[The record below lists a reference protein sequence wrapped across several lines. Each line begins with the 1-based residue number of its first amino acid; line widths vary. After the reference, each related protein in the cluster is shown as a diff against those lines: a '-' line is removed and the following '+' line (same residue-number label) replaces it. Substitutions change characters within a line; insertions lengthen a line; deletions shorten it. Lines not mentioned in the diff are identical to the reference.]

1 MEPFVSLSCV
11 LGFIGF
17 INSRFVH
24 SRAPWRRWVHP
35 WSVGSTPYALGVVW
49 FIRGH
54 WVHYTLRS
62 RSVHLWSLARA
73 LGSVWFIWEC
83 SVHSR
88 APWRSMGSLAHAP
101 GVAGFAYTLRGLS
114 WVFGFAR
121 ARPGDRWVHL
131 GSMGSLTRPGCRRVR
146 PRAPVGSLGSSAVIL
161 FTRSR
166 LWGRWVH
173 PG

>member
-1 MEPFVSLSCV
+1 MESFVSLSCV

-17 INSRFVH
+17 INGRFVH

-35 WSVGSTPYALGVVW
+35 WSVGSIPYALGVVW

-54 WVHYTLRS
+54 WVHYTLKS

-73 LGSVWFIWEC
+73 LASVWFIWGC

-101 GVAGFAYTLRGLS
+101 GVAGFIR
-114 WVFGFAR
+114 
-121 ARPGDRWVHL
+121 DRWVHSCSPL
-131 GSMGSLTRPGCRRVR
+131 RWMCSSMVVSFNWVYSCGRR
-146 PRAPVGSLGSSAVIL
+146 
-161 FTRSR
+161 
-166 LWGRWVH
+166 VH
-173 PG
+173 PGYLRSLRSR